1 MKCPFCGSFQDQ
13 VLDSR
18 PIEHTS
24 AVRRRRECLE
34 CKKRYTTFERPE
46 EVSLMVVKADNSREP
61 FDRKKIWAGI
71 DRACRKRPVAVE
83 TIDKIVNEIENELAA
98 EYVMEIP
105 SNIIG
110 QKILDKLWNIDL
122 VAYIRFASVY
132 RKFGDIDTF
141 MDELKKLKKEH
152 TKRQKDK
159 VKS

>member
-18 PIEHTS
+18 PIEHS
-24 AVRRRRECLE
+24 PAVRRRRECLE

-46 EVSLMVVKADNSREP
+46 EISLAVVKTDQSREP
-61 FDRKKIWAGI
+61 FDRKKVWAGI

-83 TIDKIVNEIENELAA
+83 TIDKIVNEIENELSA

-105 SNIIG
+105 TNIIG
-110 QKILDKLWNIDL
+110 QKILDKLWDIDL

-141 MDELKKLKKEH
+141 MEELKKLKKEH
-152 TKRQKDK
+152 LKRQKK
-159 VKS
+159 AVNS